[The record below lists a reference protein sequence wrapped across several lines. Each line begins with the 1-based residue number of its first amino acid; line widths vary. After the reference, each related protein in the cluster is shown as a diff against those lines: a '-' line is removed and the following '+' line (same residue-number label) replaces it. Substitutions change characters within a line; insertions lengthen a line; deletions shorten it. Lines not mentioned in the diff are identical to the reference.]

1 MDLNELIEAAADAWD
16 EPTYNLTIEVATRRV
31 AIRAKYSSAPLFEKV
46 APDEPGRFVSA
57 EPALRRAIAL
67 RFAERAA
74 KLAIEGDRSQRNADQ
89 CAARA
94 RILAERAEKL
104 DPNYHQWVPTPVVR
118 VDGAA

>member
-16 EPTYNLTIEVATRRV
+16 EPTYNLT
-31 AIRAKYSSAPLFEKV
+31 
-46 APDEPGRFVSA
+46 
-57 EPALRRAIAL
+57 
-67 RFAERAA
+67 
-74 KLAIEGDRSQRNADQ
+74 IEGDRSQRNADQ

-104 DPNYHQWVPTPVVR
+104 DPNYHQWVR